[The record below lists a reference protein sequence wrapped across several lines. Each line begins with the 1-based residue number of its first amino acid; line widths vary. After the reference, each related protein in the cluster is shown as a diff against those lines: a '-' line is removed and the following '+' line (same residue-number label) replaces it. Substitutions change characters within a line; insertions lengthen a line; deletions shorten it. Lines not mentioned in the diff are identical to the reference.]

1 MIWASFLKGG
11 FKEEALGEMEG
22 SRPKFTGRREA
33 VQGTRKPVKTRAGSA
48 LGPKGLFPRS
58 ARRRDALWAVPG
70 RGRVAPLLWP
80 C

>member
-11 FKEEALGEMEG
+11 FEEEALGETKG
-22 SRPKFTGRREA
+22 SSPKFTGRREA
-33 VQGTRKPVKTRAGSA
+33 GQRTRKPVKTGARSA

-58 ARRRDALWAVPG
+58 TWSWDALWTMPVHDH
-70 RGRVAPLLWP
+70 VAPLLWP

>member
-33 VQGTRKPVKTRAGSA
+33 GQRTRKPVKTRARSA
-48 LGPKGLFPRS
+48 LGPKACSPEAHGGGMLC
-58 ARRRDALWAVPG
+58 G
-70 RGRVAPLLWP
+70 P
-80 C
+80 CQCMTV